1 MRARSNLWFF
11 VCSALFFALSG
22 VSMIIDWLGPPM
34 VFAFITLCVVFFV
47 VGAIEVKKA
56 DLAARA
62 EHAEADE

>member
-1 MRARSNLWFF
+1 MSARSNRWFF

-22 VSMIIDWLGPPM
+22 VSMVVDWLGPPM

-56 DLAARA
+56 DLAERA
-62 EHAEADE
+62 EAEE